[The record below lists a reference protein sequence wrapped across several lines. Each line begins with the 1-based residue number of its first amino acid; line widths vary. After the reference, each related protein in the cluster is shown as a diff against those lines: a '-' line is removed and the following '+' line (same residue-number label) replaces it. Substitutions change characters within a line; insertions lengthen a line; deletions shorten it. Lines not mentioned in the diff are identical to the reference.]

1 MDAISCG
8 VALSYAMEY
17 NRRHADDGNAL
28 PDGPRYGDFDSIL
41 KAVTDAAEG
50 RNQVLGQGVLR
61 MSEDLGETGYAMHCK
76 GVELPAYLPQTNP
89 GYPWA
94 MAGGHMSMRTFL
106 LLLFEGETSMDY
118 WVGAI
123 TEPGRGLVQ
132 FPYDMVGICKF
143 AGMGAPAVAGAVQE
157 LTGLDVSA
165 DSLNEM
171 TVRTFLRGYRLEKL
185 QGMTIDDYTLPS
197 EAMQEYPNVDLP
209 YFVTEE
215 FFTEL
220 QGKVTEIFDTMLE
233 ETDIGVLS

>member
-1 MDAISCG
+1 
-8 VALSYAMEY
+8 
-17 NRRHADDGNAL
+17 
-28 PDGPRYGDFDSIL
+28 
-41 KAVTDAAEG
+41 
-50 RNQVLGQGVLR
+50 
-61 MSEDLGETGYAMHCK
+61 
-76 GVELPAYLPQTNP
+76 
-89 GYPWA
+89 

-233 ETDIGVLS
+233 ESDIGVLA